1 MLQKAKEGGVAL
13 IRFGPPLTSWAH
25 LTLVDRIPKIIQ
37 EAIDDNAHHLS
48 VDRKESLQ
56 ELKEEVSNLGYY

>member
-13 IRFGPPLTSWAH
+13 IHFGSPLTSWAH

-37 EAIDDNAHHLS
+37 EVIDDNAHHLS
-48 VDRKESLQ
+48 VDRKEALQ
-56 ELKEEVSNLGYY
+56 GLKGEVLNLGYC